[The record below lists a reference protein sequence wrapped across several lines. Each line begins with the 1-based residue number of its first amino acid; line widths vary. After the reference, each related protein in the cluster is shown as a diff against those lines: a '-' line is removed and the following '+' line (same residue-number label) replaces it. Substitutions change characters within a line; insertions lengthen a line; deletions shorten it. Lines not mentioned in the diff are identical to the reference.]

1 MITVSVLKGLKVK
14 LSNSKLN
21 KQKSAIQNETELS
34 PNMIGNSNEE
44 TVFHID
50 YYYQLID

>member
-1 MITVSVLKGLKVK
+1 MITASLLKGLKVK
-14 LSNSKLN
+14 PSNSKLN
-21 KQKSAIQNETELS
+21 KQKSAIQNETKLS

-44 TVFHID
+44 TVFHIH